1 MWCPCP
7 WTRSLGSRTT
17 PVAGDSCSFLWGDAR
32 VNEVEVSTV
41 AADPVRVLRAAVKLV
56 AAVDLTELPDAAI
69 AHDLVSLRRSMD
81 RLDGAFARWSV
92 TAQGRGVGLADGH
105 GSLPAWLGWKTGVR
119 RAVMNHTIRVGDAAE
134 LLAESGAAWRS
145 GEISTGAM
153 EAIASARVAGHDEK
167 LAACEP
173 EFLALARAGKHREL
187 RQATDHFRNFARG
200 DGKQPL
206 DCNGLTLSK
215 LMDGRTAVSGELH
228 DTAAEVVQTALAA
241 FMDPRTEGDARTPAQ
256 RRAEA
261 LVRMCEVALA
271 RGASASRAR
280 VHVTIVV
287 DWESLFRDGFAAN
300 LADGAFGDARFDA
313 AGSPG
318 PSRVGRLDGMFTGP
332 LHRRDVEQ
340 VLCDCHV
347 SRVVM
352 GPESKPLDVGRQGQS
367 WPPAIRR
374 AIIARDGGCQWHGC
388 EVPAAWCDVHHAVHW
403 IHGGPTSVS
412 NGYLLCP
419 RHHRFLHRHP
429 DWVTTFEDQVLRVF
443 RPNGLELHRYPWSED
458 PEPDPPDSPHAEPQR
473 PEPMLV

>member
-1 MWCPCP
+1 MP
-7 WTRSLGSRTT
+7 T
-17 PVAGDSCSFLWGDAR
+17 
-32 VNEVEVSTV
+32 VN
-41 AADPVRVLRAAVKLV
+41 ADPVRVLRAAVKLV
-56 AAVDLTELPDAAI
+56 AGVDLTAMPDAAI
-69 AHDLVSLRRSMD
+69 ADDLVSLRRSMD
-81 RLDGAFARWSV
+81 RLDGAFAHWSV

-134 LLAESGAAWRS
+134 LLTESGAAWRN

-153 EAIASARVAGHDEK
+153 EAIASARVAGHDHN

-173 EFLALARAGKHREL
+173 EFLALARAGQHRAL

-200 DGKQPL
+200 DGKEPM

-228 DTAAEVVQTALAA
+228 DAAAEVVQTALAA
-241 FMDPRTEGDARTPAQ
+241 FMDPPTEGDTRTPAQ
-256 RRAEA
+256 RRADA

-271 RGASASRAR
+271 RGAGASRAR
-280 VHVTIVV
+280 VHVTMVV
-287 DWESLFRDGFAAN
+287 DWESMFREGFATDRAH
-300 LADGAFGDARFDA
+300 GAFRHARFDD

-332 LHRRDVEQ
+332 LPRRDVEQ

-352 GPESKPLDVGRQGQS
+352 GPDSKPLDVGRQSQS
-367 WPPAIRR
+367 WPRAIRR
-374 AIIARDGGCQWHGC
+374 AAIARDGGCQWPGC
-388 EVPAAWCDVHHAVHW
+388 EVSAAWCDVHHVVHW
-403 IHGGPTSVS
+403 IHGGPTALS
-412 NGYLLCP
+412 NGCLLCP

-429 DWVTTFEDQVLRVF
+429 DWVTTFDDQVLRVF
-443 RPNGLELHRYPWSED
+443 RPSGRELHRYPWSED
-458 PEPDPPDSPHAEPQR
+458 PEPDPPEVPSGEPQR